1 MFVKLKNKFET
12 PLFTTIQ
19 GLESFAGLDGK
30 GVHHKRIW
38 TPDVENIYSV
48 IPKRYW
54 DDFELTLMTINNY
67 ILPHIDNDLISAIN
81 FYINTD
87 NGSART
93 VYYEANQNTSPIN
106 NKPALQVNAENFNN
120 GEIKY
125 VGDLYRQE
133 DVTEICSFTAYDND
147 AYLIDVTKIH
157 NVIVNEDFKLRKALA
172 LRTKKHSYI
181 EVYNMLK
188 ETGNVV

>member
-12 PLFTTIQ
+12 PLFTTVQ

-38 TPDVENIYSV
+38 TPDVESIYSV

-93 VYYEANQNTSPIN
+93 VYYTANENTSPIN
-106 NKPALQVNAENFNN
+106 NKPALQVNADNFNN
-120 GEIKY
+120 GKIKY

-133 DVTEICSFTAYDND
+133 DVTEICSFTAYDNET
-147 AYLIDVTKIH
+147 YLIDVTKIH
-157 NVIVNEDFKLRKALA
+157 NVIVNDDFKLRKALT
-172 LRTKKHSYI
+172 LRTKKYSYI